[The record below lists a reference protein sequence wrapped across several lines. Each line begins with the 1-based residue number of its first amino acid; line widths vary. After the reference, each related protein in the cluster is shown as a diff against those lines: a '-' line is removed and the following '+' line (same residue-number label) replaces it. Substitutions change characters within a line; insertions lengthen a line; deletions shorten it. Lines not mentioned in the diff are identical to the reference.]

1 MKAINGLD
9 YIRDSNWRPK
19 EFISIQSVI
28 RYATRTMPNDL
39 KRLGFQVATY
49 VGDDYVRF
57 SYGRKC

>member
-9 YIRDSNWRPK
+9 YIRDSNWKPK
-19 EFISIQSVI
+19 EFISIQSI
-28 RYATRTMPNDL
+28 INYAKRVMPRDL
-39 KRLGFQVATY
+39 KEHNFQVATF